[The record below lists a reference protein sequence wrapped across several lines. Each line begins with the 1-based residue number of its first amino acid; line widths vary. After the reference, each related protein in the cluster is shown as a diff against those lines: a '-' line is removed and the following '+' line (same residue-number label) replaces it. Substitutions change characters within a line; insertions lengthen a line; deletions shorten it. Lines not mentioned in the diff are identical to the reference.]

1 MKKDT
6 PTQTFFHEIFKNT
19 FIQKYLLTTTSDFP
33 NPAYSLFFVWQIQ
46 SASIST
52 EYKLSIF

>member
-33 NPAYSLFFVWQIQ
+33 NPAYSLFFVWQI
-46 SASIST
+46 
-52 EYKLSIF
+52 